1 MIKIIKNTPFC
12 LLMLLALANCAQH
25 SVKFGKRCTQLS
37 MNDTYEK
44 SYVWFVDKNSKSDFD
59 SKITKENCD
68 KIEGTL

>member
-1 MIKIIKNTPFC
+1 
-12 LLMLLALANCAQH
+12 MLLALANCAQH

-37 MNDTYEK
+37 MNATYEK

>member
-1 MIKIIKNTPFC
+1 MIKNIKKTTFC

-59 SKITKENCD
+59 SKITREHCD